1 MQGLIMMPN
10 LEKSRF
16 FYAGMLLF
24 GVFISS
30 ISQVLLKKAAQR
42 HYDSW
47 IKEYLNVPVFFAY
60 FLFFGTTLLSIYAYK
75 GIPLSW
81 GPILESTGYFYVTI
95 FGIKFFHETINRK
108 KVFALLLIFC
118 GIAVYALFG

>member
-1 MQGLIMMPN
+1 MIPI
-10 LEKSRF
+10 LEKSKF
-16 FYAGMLLF
+16 LYAGLLLF

-30 ISQVLLKKAAQR
+30 ISQVLLKKASQQ

-47 IKEYLNVPVFFAY
+47 IREYLNLRVFFAY
-60 FLFFGTTLLSIYAYK
+60 FLFFCTTLLSIYAYK

-81 GPILESTGYFYVTI
+81 GPILESTGYFYITI
-95 FGIKFFHETINRK
+95 FGIKFFHETINK
-108 KVFALLLIFC
+108 KKLLALLFILC